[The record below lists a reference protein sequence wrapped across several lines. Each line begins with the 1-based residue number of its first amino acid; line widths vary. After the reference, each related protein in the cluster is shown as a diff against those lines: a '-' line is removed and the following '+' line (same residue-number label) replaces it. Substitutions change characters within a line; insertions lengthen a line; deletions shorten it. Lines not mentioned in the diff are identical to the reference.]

1 MSRPTHLLK
10 HQHRVIE
17 QAMRALEG
25 MCLRIRAGGSVP
37 QEDLSKLLYFIR
49 HFADGFHHAGEELH
63 LFPALRQIG
72 IEDENGPLGFLRHE
86 HGTERT
92 LLAELELA
100 LDEYRHDPASGETF
114 VSAALQF
121 KDHLIK
127 HMEQEE
133 AILFRLAEEML
144 DDDIKD
150 RLTQAFAGQKTEDP
164 EMVQNCEQLAE
175 ELEKAW
181 TL

>member
-37 QEDLSKLLYFIR
+37 GEELSKLLYFLR
-49 HFADGFHHAGEELH
+49 YFADGFHHTTEELH

-72 IEDENGPLGFLRHE
+72 IEDESGPLGFLRHE
-86 HGTERT
+86 HETERR

-100 LDEYRHDPASGETF
+100 FDEYRHDPASDEAL
-114 VSAALQF
+114 VSTALQF
-121 KDHLIK
+121 RDHLIK
-127 HMEQEE
+127 HMQQEE
-133 AILFRLAEEML
+133 AILFVLAEEIL
-144 DDDIKD
+144 DDDLKD
-150 RLTQAFAGQKTEDP
+150 KLIEAFAGQHPEDS
-164 EMVQNCEQLAE
+164 EMIHKCEQLAE